1 MADGMGCR
9 CAAHSQA
16 ECGCGVDWT
25 PQELHELWAKY
36 DRLGQLAAN
45 LQFYARRYCDGRM
58 TYAVGDLNRM
68 TAELIELGFV
78 PQKDKDTI
86 WAKDGDSNIDSS
98 RVYVDKYGADG
109 IKFIDSIIE
118 KIGKDLNK

>member
-1 MADGMGCR
+1 MGCK
-9 CAAHSQA
+9 CAAHSES

-25 PQELHELWAKY
+25 PKELHELWLKY
-36 DRLGQLAAN
+36 DRLGHLAAS

-78 PQKDKDTI
+78 PPKDKDTI
-86 WAKDGDSNIDSS
+86 WAQDGDPNITNHQSYIN
-98 RVYVDKYGADG
+98 RYGADG

-118 KIGKDLNK
+118 KLGEDLNK